1 MKTFLQ
7 AVTLVSFFNTA
18 QSLNIVIAGG
28 TGKVGRLLSTTLHN
42 QEKQHDITI
51 LCRNSFLA
59 SAPAKVSGDFGW
71 LGEAFLAKHDS
82 VQLRDWDGGDLLDI
96 VGCDWQGWQDDALPK
111 ADVVVN
117 LVGGYTEQRT
127 MACERIVRESLRL
140 CPSAKQISLSM
151 DDEDL
156 KTTLK
161 KNRAKTC
168 EDMLS
173 VNCLDVVCL
182 RAQMNDVDGACKQI
196 MNVIDSL

>member
-28 TGKVGRLLSTTLHN
+28 TGKVGRLLSTTLNN
-42 QEKQHDITI
+42 QKKHDITI

-96 VGCDWQGWQDDALPK
+96 VGCDWQGWQDDTLPK
-111 ADVVVN
+111 ADLVV
-117 LVGGYTEQRT
+117 LL
-127 MACERIVRESLRL
+127 ACLE
-140 CPSAKQISLSM
+140 PP
-151 DDEDL
+151 
-156 KTTLK
+156 
-161 KNRAKTC
+161 
-168 EDMLS
+168 
-173 VNCLDVVCL
+173 
-182 RAQMNDVDGACKQI
+182 
-196 MNVIDSL
+196 

>member
-7 AVTLVSFFNTA
+7 AITLITFFNTA

-28 TGKVGRLLSTTLHN
+28 TGKVGRLLSSTLHS

-71 LGEAFLAKHDS
+71 LGEGFLEKHDS

-140 CPSAKQISLSM
+140 NPSAKQVLLSM

-156 KTTLK
+156 KISLK
-161 KNRAKTC
+161 TNRAKAC

-173 VNCLDVVCL
+173 SNCQDVVCL
-182 RAQMNDVDGACKQI
+182 RAQMYDVKGACKQI
-196 MNVIDSL
+196 MDVIDSL